1 MSKYSY
7 YPIKIIES
15 IIVKVSDIKLKFN
28 NENIE
33 TQEKDNK
40 STQGTDEEHTQ
51 HYAMHCG
58 LFLYFQGN
66 KLTVD
71 NVEFSGSI
79 GQVYESML

>member
-33 TQEKDNK
+33 TQEKII
-40 STQGTDEEHTQ
+40 SQ
-51 HYAMHCG
+51 HKEQMKNILNIMQCI
-58 LFLYFQGN
+58 
-66 KLTVD
+66 VD
-71 NVEFSGSI
+71 CFCIFKEIN
-79 GQVYESML
+79 